1 MASFNIGVRG
11 EAAIR
16 FRLFVKLGDL
26 DDCVSFDLDQP
37 LSVDET
43 RDLHDGVGGANVN
56 GL

>member
-1 MASFNIGVRG
+1 MASFNIWVKGG
-11 EAAIR
+11 AAIR
-16 FRLFVKLGDL
+16 FRLFVRLGDL

-37 LSVDET
+37 LGVNET